1 MQKSTIGWALQYWR
15 DFKIK
20 LKPAKVVHC
29 SWVRLCRWWQNKLA
43 FVSGMSPRANQFLR
57 SWRHNAVLLM
67 EVSLLLWSDQ
77 LLPEIPNGLGAQPSL
92 LISHLHSHCHSS
104 GPSYLL
110 SGLPAALITFGL
122 TSLKITLQS
131 LRFLKLP
138 FYHVT
143 PWSKVSVGLP
153 SPIEWRADFVA

>member
-1 MQKSTIGWALQYWR
+1 MVR
-15 DFKIK
+15 
-20 LKPAKVVHC
+20 C
-29 SWVRLCRWWQNKLA
+29 SWVCLYRWWQSKLA

-77 LLPEIPNGLGAQPSL
+77 SLPEIPNGLGAQPSL
-92 LISHLHSHCHSS
+92 LISHFHSHCHSS
-104 GPSYLL
+104 RPSYLL

-143 PWSKVSVGLP
+143 LMIKSLCWAPITYWMRSRLCSLASNSQLNWLKPTCLAF
-153 SPIEWRADFVA
+153 SPLLT